1 MDLVLI
7 LIGIVIAVA
16 FSFWCA
22 SIAVRK
28 GHSPILWAI
37 LGFVIPIIALIIIA
51 LLPAKDRPA
60 AG

>member
-1 MDLVLI
+1 MDLVRI
-7 LIGIVIAVA
+7 RIVIA

-22 SIAVRK
+22 CIAARR

-37 LGFVIPIIALIIIA
+37 LGLMFPTIALIIIA
-51 LLPAKDRPA
+51 LLPAKDHPA

>member
-1 MDLVLI
+1 VD
-7 LIGIVIAVA
+7 LIGIGIGIAVA
-16 FSFWCA
+16 FWCA
-22 SIAVRK
+22 CIAARK

-37 LGFVIPIIALIIIA
+37 LGLVFPIIA